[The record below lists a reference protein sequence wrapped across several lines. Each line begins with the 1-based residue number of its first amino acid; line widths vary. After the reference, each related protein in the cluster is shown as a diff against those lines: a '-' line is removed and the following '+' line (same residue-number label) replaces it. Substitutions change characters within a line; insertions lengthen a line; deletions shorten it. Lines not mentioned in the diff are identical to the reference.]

1 MTPTLPA
8 GDQGYLKHLNRA
20 AVLETLRVEGGLSRA
35 DLAART
41 GRTKVTV
48 GSVVHDLLAEGWLH
62 EGGLQQGTLGRPGRQ
77 LHLSPHH
84 HVLLGAEVGV
94 LGIRAVAC
102 TLTGQPLA
110 HASTATPTGDPDSA
124 ARDLAR
130 LLRDLL
136 AHPDVTGRQPL
147 GLGVA
152 LPGPVALDGTTLLY
166 APNLGW
172 TGLPFLDG
180 LAPHLHAA
188 GLSDI
193 GPVRVLDN
201 EANAAAFGEAYLPPG
216 PAPTDPPGLLAY
228 LSLGTGVGAGLVE
241 GGRRVLRG
249 AHGLAGELGHTVIQ
263 PGGLYC
269 HCGNRGCVETL
280 LGGWAIRASLGLNA
294 LEPLE
299 AALLPRVREAA
310 VQVTLGRAGEAL
322 GLLLVNL
329 HHTLNPSDIVIGGA
343 LARLGGPLMDTAL
356 DFFTAHL
363 ARRSGQT
370 PPVRVNVRPDSVYL
384 PARGAAAQVLERA
397 INAPERG
404 A

>member
-1 MTPTLPA
+1 MTSTLPA
-8 GDQGYLKHLNRA
+8 GDQGFLKHLNRA
-20 AVLETLRVEGGLSRA
+20 AMLDALRREGGLSRA
-35 DLAART
+35 ELAART

-48 GSVVHDLLAEGWLH
+48 GSVVQDLLAEGWVH
-62 EGGLQQGTLGRPGRQ
+62 EGDLQQGTVGRPGRQ
-77 LHLSPHH
+77 LHLDGRH
-84 HVLLGAEVGV
+84 HVLFGAEVGV
-94 LGIRAVAC
+94 LGTRAVAC
-102 TLTGQPLA
+102 TLTGQVLA
-110 HASTATPTGDPDSA
+110 RAATTTPTGDPDSA
-124 ARDLAR
+124 AADLAR
-130 LLRDLL
+130 LVRTL
-136 AHPDVTGRQPL
+136 AEHPDVHGREVL

-152 LPGPVALDGTTLLY
+152 VPGPVAPDGASLLY

-172 TGLPFLDG
+172 PQLAFLDT

-188 GLSDI
+188 GLTSL
-193 GPVRVLDN
+193 GRVRVLDN

-216 PAPTDPPGLLAY
+216 PSPAEPPGLLAY

-299 AALLPRVREAA
+299 AALLPRRREAA

-363 ARRSGQT
+363 ARRRGQS
-370 PPVRVNVRPDSVYL
+370 PPVRVDVRPDSLYL
-384 PARGAAAQVLERA
+384 PARGAAAQVLGRA
-397 INAPERG
+397 IAAPG
-404 A
+404 LAP